1 VGISHE
7 IIRKLIDNKNPK
19 HRNINNAEIKRAERV
34 KAIETD
40 PSIII
45 NGREYGS
52 LTREQQAKWIYSHGD
67 GSQWDHTDYY
77 KKRTP
82 NNNKRNLEKTL
93 EWRITHDPT
102 AIINGR
108 EYGSLTREQQ
118 AKWIYSHGD
127 GPQWDHTDY
136 YKKRTPNNNKRN
148 LEKTLEWRITHD
160 PTATITIKEYQSLT
174 PEQQTKF
181 DYVNMIDQS
190 SGKKIASNSYYKRK
204 MPAAPALAAPAP
216 ANWDPFAG
224 GKRKTRKLRNK
235 LKK

>member
-1 VGISHE
+1 MMFSISDLISVGISHE

-19 HRNINNAEIKRAERV
+19 HRSINNAEIKRAERV

-102 AIINGR
+102 A
-108 EYGSLTREQQ
+108 
-118 AKWIYSHGD
+118 
-127 GPQWDHTDY
+127 
-136 YKKRTPNNNKRN
+136 
-148 LEKTLEWRITHD
+148 
-160 PTATITIKEYQSLT
+160 TITIKEYQSLT
-174 PEQQTKF
+174 PEQQAKF

-204 MPAAPALAAPAP
+204 MPAAPALTAPAP
-216 ANWDPFAG
+216 ANWDPFAATAPAESPSATWDPFAG